1 MGTQRIS
8 ITRPKPRRRRSS
20 FQRLFIWY
28 CVGILV
34 ATVVI
39 TCTLEGAL
47 LLWFTVN
54 AKQHAPYLSYQP
66 VELALFFLAL
76 ALPIPGLIAAI
87 LFFAWRMGRKVNRPV
102 GELMVA
108 VEKIRQQDLNFSIR
122 YHERNELGDLC
133 SAFNDL
139 RSELQ
144 RSLEREWRKQ
154 EEMRTMI
161 AALSHDLRTPVTI
174 LQGHI
179 ESLVRTEA
187 GEKRNQR
194 LERYLPVLESSS
206 QRMTRLLN
214 DLLLVA
220 SLEETSFV
228 IRSQPVHLAAA
239 LERKAALYRL
249 QAAAHDIT
257 FAYDYEADPALAN
270 GTDLVLLDVHRLE
283 QVLDNL
289 FENALRATSAR
300 GQISLHCTQQPDRLR
315 FLVRDTGC
323 GIASADLPH
332 VFEKFYHGQA
342 RPGEQARQNAGLGLY
357 TCKLLVE
364 RQGGVIA
371 LQNHPAGGCEVAFS
385 LPVNEAS
392 GALADA
398 PGSQPISSLSTAETC
413 EGFPC
418 KGKGN
423 GAVSV

>member
-8 ITRPKPRRRRSS
+8 ITRPRSRQRRSS

-39 TCTLEGAL
+39 TGALEGAL

-54 AKQHAPYLSYQP
+54 AKQHVPYLSYQP
-66 VELALFFLAL
+66 VEIALLLLAL
-76 ALPIPGLIAAI
+76 ALPIPGLIAAM
-87 LFFAWRMGRKVNRPV
+87 LFFAWRMGRKISRPV
-102 GELMVA
+102 GELMLA

-122 YHERNELGDLC
+122 YHERNDLGDLC
-133 SAFNDL
+133 AAFNEL

-179 ESLVRTEA
+179 ESLVRAEA

-214 DLLLVA
+214 EMLLVA

-228 IRSQPVHLAAA
+228 IRPQPVHLAAA
-239 LERKAALYRL
+239 LEHKAALYRL
-249 QAAAHDIT
+249 QAATHDIT
-257 FAYDYEADPALAN
+257 FSYAHEEGPTQAN
-270 GTDLVLLDVHRLE
+270 GTGPVLLDLHRLE

-289 FENALRATSAR
+289 FENALRATPAH
-300 GQISLHCTQQPDRLR
+300 GQIRLTCTHQPDRLR
-315 FLVRDTGC
+315 FLLRDTGC
-323 GIASADLPH
+323 GIAPADLPH

-342 RPGEQARQNAGLGLY
+342 RPGEQARQASGLGLA

-364 RQGGVIA
+364 RQGGTIA
-371 LQNHPAGGCEVAFS
+371 LQNHPDGGCEVAFC
-385 LPVNEAS
+385 LPVNTAPGAMADAS
-392 GALADA
+392 G
-398 PGSQPISSLSTAETC
+398 GQPISSIT
-413 EGFPC
+413 
-418 KGKGN
+418 
-423 GAVSV
+423 V

>member
-8 ITRPKPRRRRSS
+8 ITRPRPRQRRSS

-39 TCTLEGAL
+39 TCALEGAL

-66 VELALFFLAL
+66 VEIALFLLAL

-87 LFFAWRMGRKVNRPV
+87 LFFAWRMSRKINRPI
-102 GELMVA
+102 GELMGA
-108 VEKIRQQDLNFSIR
+108 VEKIRQQDLNFSIS

-133 SAFNDL
+133 SAFNEL

-174 LQGHI
+174 IQGHI
-179 ESLVRTEA
+179 ESLARAEA

-214 DLLLVA
+214 DMLLVA
-220 SLEETSFV
+220 SLEEASFV
-228 IRSQPVHLAAA
+228 IRLQPVHLAEV

-257 FAYDYEADPALAN
+257 FSYAHEDGPAQAN
-270 GTDLVLLDVHRLE
+270 GTSLVLLDLHRLE

-289 FENALRATSAR
+289 FENALRATPAH
-300 GQISLHCTQQPDRLR
+300 GQISFNCTQQPDRLL
-315 FLVRDTGC
+315 FMLRDTGC
-323 GIASADLPH
+323 GIAPADLPH
-332 VFEKFYHGQA
+332 VFEKFYHGQV
-342 RPGEQARQNAGLGLY
+342 RPGEQVRKATGLGLY

-364 RQGGVIA
+364 RQGGTIA
-371 LQNHPAGGCEVAFS
+371 IQNHPAGGCEVAFC
-385 LPVNEAS
+385 LPVNAAH
-392 GALADA
+392 GALADEL
-398 PGSQPISSLSTAETC
+398 GDQPISSLRTAEAG
-413 EGFPC
+413 EGFPHRR
-418 KGKGN
+418 KG
-423 GAVSV
+423 

>member
-8 ITRPKPRRRRSS
+8 ITWPRPRPRRSS

-28 CVGILV
+28 CIGILV
-34 ATVVI
+34 ATVAI
-39 TCTLEGAL
+39 TCALEGAL

-54 AKQHAPYLSYQP
+54 AHQHAPYLSYQP
-66 VELALFFLAL
+66 VEVALFLLAL
-76 ALPIPGLIAAI
+76 ALPIPVLIATI

-102 GELMVA
+102 GELMAA

-122 YHERNELGDLC
+122 YNERNELGALC
-133 SAFNDL
+133 SAFNEL

-174 LQGHI
+174 IQGHI
-179 ESLVRTEA
+179 ESLARTEA

-206 QRMTRLLN
+206 QRMMRLLN
-214 DLLLVA
+214 DMLLVA
-220 SLEETSFV
+220 SLEEASFV
-228 IRSQPVHLAAA
+228 IHPQPVYLAEA

-249 QAAAHDIT
+249 QAATHDIT
-257 FAYDYEADPALAN
+257 FAYAYEEAPALAN
-270 GTDLVLLDVHRLE
+270 GTGPVLLDLHRLE

-289 FENALRATSAR
+289 IENALRATPAH
-300 GQISLHCTQQPDRLR
+300 GQISLTCTQQPDRLR

-323 GIASADLPH
+323 GIAPADLPH
-332 VFEKFYHGQA
+332 VFEKFYHGQV
-342 RPGEQARQNAGLGLY
+342 RPGEKARQATGLGLY

-364 RQGGVIA
+364 RHGGTIA
-371 LQNHPAGGCEVAFS
+371 LRNHPAGGCEVAFC
-385 LPVNEAS
+385 LPVNAAQ

-398 PGSQPISSLSTAETC
+398 SGGQPISFVSTA
-413 EGFPC
+413 
-418 KGKGN
+418 
-423 GAVSV
+423 